1 MDKHDDWFF
10 VYRTVCGKIQQ
21 VPSDFLRYH
30 QKLDNANSLIVDQI
44 KTSSSIEPLKVE
56 DPYPALG
63 DSVCVGIFLG
73 SWMETR
79 FLNQKHNDK
88 FLRQIL
94 GFKTYD
100 EMQILDPHAS
110 VMYTSGLLGHFHNIC
125 FDVVP
130 VDPEKTAV
138 DFGLKHR
145 VHTTFGDS
153 LDSERFW
160 ENSELINFQFEF
172 GTDEKVKYC
181 IEPKSITYRI

>member
-30 QKLDNANSLIVDQI
+30 QKLDNANPLIVDQI